1 MTVEVDYDDLE
12 IGLIGATA
20 VQQAAQISRYYDFFG
35 PAFQGVLSIDLSPF
49 GNFGNTLGDHRRRKR
64 GPSFSALPDPEFEP
78 AQAEALVNA
87 SGQITQIVITEPGAF
102 YHGTPTL
109 YLNNDPGF
117 DSNVTFTMG
126 RTVVTWAAVT
136 TWQRWSRCCRWS
148 RHSRKCACNLGS
160 HGTRNRPQLSA
171 CGMRIVMSRTCLRQ
185 RVTKARGLIMETHFH
200 LWVEEEC
207 SGDLTISS
215 KVFLKGVGHFG
226 LNGGTG
232 ANSAVDVAHLL
243 GAGSVESSGLNEA
256 NAPNANTFPIYRHD
270 YGSAPYPLRT
280 GRFNVIPSHSMP
292 ADLMDKLP
300 LDLSIGARAERAV
313 GLKVMVLRYNSCLPL
328 PKRLFRRALG
338 PSARL

>member
-1 MTVEVDYDDLE
+1 MDP
-12 IGLIGATA
+12 AT
-20 VQQAAQISRYYDFFG
+20 G
-35 PAFQGVLSIDLSPF
+35 
-49 GNFGNTLGDHRRRKR
+49 
-64 GPSFSALPDPEFEP
+64 LPDPEFEP

-136 TWQRWSRCCRWS
+136 TYGSGG
-148 RHSRKCACNLGS
+148 LGVVGGA
-160 HGTRNRPQLSA
+160 GTHVNAPATSGVMGHEIGHNFGLWHANRYVSDMLTPTSDEGQGIDYGNPFSLM
-171 CGMRIVMSRTCLRQ
+171 GGGGI
-185 RVTKARGLIMETHFH
+185 
-200 LWVEEEC
+200 

-215 KVFLKGVGHFG
+215 KVFLKDVGHFG
-226 LNGGTG
+226 LIGGTG

-243 GAGSVESSGLNEA
+243 GAGSVESSGLSEA
-256 NAPNANTFPIYRHD
+256 NAPNANTFRIYRHD

-280 GRFNVIPSHSMP
+280 GRFNVVIPSHSMP

-300 LDLSIGARAERAV
+300 LDL
-313 GLKVMVLRYNSCLPL
+313 L
-328 PKRLFRRALG
+328 LG
-338 PSARL
+338 PGRWSERLA